1 MSKPSSS
8 QRVYYLIHFPLICL
22 PGVFFTTINHT
33 TWINSK
39 LGVLHREALNCRV
52 IAPIIASLPWPDPT
66 IHSYWC
72 LIIHV
77 QKPPT
82 WSLIIINP
90 PLSLYL
96 EWKAWIPPFASAS
109 FLQTYHLSPLISY
122 SGPTWQPC
130 QKEVP
135 TDLLSTCLIC
145 SIQTILHP
153 TCSPTLV
160 IAENPETRIR
170 FFKTCSGG
178 RSEIEHQWHSIVR
191 LIHPVNRRLRL
202 LHPLLDGRSSPLP
215 ETNNCESISHL
226 TCWPDG

>member
-1 MSKPSSS
+1 MNQFETRCSSPRGFELSCYCTNHCFSTLARSNTRNGSTDTLQEAHPFVLVPHHPCSKTPDM
-8 QRVYYLIHFPLICL
+8 
-22 PGVFFTTINHT
+22 INDH
-33 TWINSK
+33 
-39 LGVLHREALNCRV
+39 H
-52 IAPIIASLPWPDPT
+52 
-66 IHSYWC
+66 
-72 LIIHV
+72 
-77 QKPPT
+77 KPP
-82 WSLIIINP
+82 SLVIRRVKSMDP
-90 PLSLYL
+90 SLR
-96 EWKAWIPPFASAS
+96 PPFASAS

-178 RSEIEHQWHSIVR
+178 RSEIEHQ
-191 LIHPVNRRLRL
+191 
-202 LHPLLDGRSSPLP
+202 
-215 ETNNCESISHL
+215 
-226 TCWPDG
+226 